1 MNINKTEIIGQ
12 LITLF
17 ILLFIVSICCL
28 SSCKSY
34 EHTNNTNTS
43 TMMQYEYMY
52 NHQQLD
58 SVLVT
63 DDNSICKIRSYAK
76 VNSDIH
82 LKSALLLN
90 ELCPAAFPVI
100 SYDNK
105 FWKGKDLLGYHC
117 VVITGFDEN
126 GFDIRN
132 SWGKS

>member
-34 EHTNNTNTS
+34 EHINNTNTS

-58 SVLVT
+58 SALAA
-63 DDNSICKIRSYAK
+63 DDNSICKI
-76 VNSDIH
+76 
-82 LKSALLLN
+82 
-90 ELCPAAFPVI
+90 I

-117 VVITGFDEN
+117 VVITRFDEN
-126 GFDIRN
+126 GFEIRN
-132 SWGKS
+132 SWGKSWGKNGYTYISFDEFNDNVIKI

>member
-34 EHTNNTNTS
+34 ERINNTNTS

-58 SVLVT
+58 SALAADELPKNYVECWVGSTYVDYETHEPIIQYFYYKMNEYNEVNKIYKIELNIINT
-63 DDNSICKIRSYAK
+63 RPDTLFRYSRSSI
-76 VNSDIH
+76 D
-82 LKSALLLN
+82 
-90 ELCPAAFPVI
+90 
-100 SYDNK
+100 
-105 FWKGKDLLGYHC
+105 
-117 VVITGFDEN
+117 
-126 GFDIRN
+126 
-132 SWGKS
+132 

>member
-34 EHTNNTNTS
+34 ERINNTNTS

-58 SVLVT
+58 SALAADELPKNYAEYWIVSTYVDYETHEPIVQYFYYKMNEYNEVNKIYKIELNIINT
-63 DDNSICKIRSYAK
+63 RPDTLFRYSRSSI
-76 VNSDIH
+76 D
-82 LKSALLLN
+82 
-90 ELCPAAFPVI
+90 
-100 SYDNK
+100 
-105 FWKGKDLLGYHC
+105 
-117 VVITGFDEN
+117 
-126 GFDIRN
+126 
-132 SWGKS
+132 

>member
-34 EHTNNTNTS
+34 EHINNTNTS

-58 SVLVT
+58 SALAAN
-63 DDNSICKIRSYAK
+63 DYSICKIR
-76 VNSDIH
+76 
-82 LKSALLLN
+82 
-90 ELCPAAFPVI
+90 
-100 SYDNK
+100 
-105 FWKGKDLLGYHC
+105 
-117 VVITGFDEN
+117 
-126 GFDIRN
+126 
-132 SWGKS
+132 